1 MSQMIDFTVPS
12 TVPGRYRTF
21 KIGNRNN
28 SDSVRYNCVY
38 ACDFAGSNV
47 DVHPLDRQINGRGS
61 QSKRSGK
68 TA

>member
-1 MSQMIDFTVPS
+1 M
-12 TVPGRYRTF
+12 
-21 KIGNRNN
+21 NN

-47 DVHPLDRQINGRGS
+47 DVHTLDRQINGRGS